1 MAVTSHV
8 ETIKA
13 DPSRLRKTSWREY
26 AVRFAFGGLIT
37 AFTGF
42 LGTKFGPAIGGLFLG
57 FPAILPAS
65 VTLVFAGIVPLIS
78 GVFLFWVGAQVVLQ
92 GQQSSGWAS
101 VLPVLIVFA
110 LGIPLTLWAWALN
123 RPYFAYRPEAYNP
136 DVEYVG
142 PARDGHALA

>member
-37 AFTGF
+37 AFAGF

-65 VTLVFAGIVPLIS
+65 LTLVKKHEGEEAAGDDAAGAVAGSIGLIA
-78 GVFLFWVGAQVVLQ
+78 FGALV
-92 GQQSSGWAS
+92 
-101 VLPVLIVFA
+101 
-110 LGIPLTLWAWALN
+110 WAL
-123 RPYFAYRPEAYNP
+123 A
-136 DVEYVG
+136 
-142 PARDGHALA
+142 ARLAAWQLLLLALITWLVVSVMVWLLGQRMRGRGSQR